1 MDDSIYLDIDLY
13 NYYSIIYKNNQI
25 ICVTDNILDCNY
37 VVENND
43 IDFFYNIEIDTFE
56 NSKIRSLIKN
66 KNNDNF
72 QKIKQNSIEI
82 SKIIYYIVVNLDNRP
97 LKISTRLAE
106 IINFSKIYEF
116 GDLYIVGVKLN
127 KIYSGYYAYEY
138 FLKINK

>member
-37 VVENND
+37 VVENSD
-43 IDFFYNIEIDTFE
+43 IDFFYNIEIDSFE
-56 NSKIRSLIKN
+56 NSKIHSLIKN

-127 KIYSGYYAYEY
+127 KIYSGYYTYEY

>member
-1 MDDSIYLDIDLY
+1 MDNSIYLDIDLY

-43 IDFFYNIEIDTFE
+43 IDFFYNIEIDSFE
-56 NSKIRSLIKN
+56 NSKIRSLVKN
-66 KNNDNF
+66 KNNDSF

-82 SKIIYYIVVNLDNRP
+82 SKIIYYIVVNSDNRP

-127 KIYSGYYAYEY
+127 KIYSGYYTYEY
-138 FLKINK
+138 FLKISK

>member
-43 IDFFYNIEIDTFE
+43 IDFFYNIEIDSFE
-56 NSKIRSLIKN
+56 NSKIRSLVKN
-66 KNNDNF
+66 KNNDSF

-82 SKIIYYIVVNLDNRP
+82 SKIIYYIVVNSDNRP

-127 KIYSGYYAYEY
+127 KIYSGYYTYEY
-138 FLKINK
+138 FLKISK